1 MKKWKVILSVAII
14 VFACAG
20 CGTQKI
26 ENVAPAEEVPTAESE
41 AEYEPSE
48 SEVEEMNDNYADLEE
63 KRAEGEVAAFA
74 EQIQIA
80 MADQD
85 LEALAELC
93 AYPLAVNGEVVETK
107 EAFMELGADAI
118 FTEERCAVI
127 AAVDVSTLEET
138 NAGTIMGDATPNII
152 FKSVNGE
159 LGITGIN

>member
-26 ENVAPAEEVPTAESE
+26 ENVAPAEEVPAAEPE

-63 KRAEGEVAAFA
+63 KGAEGEVAAFA
-74 EQIQIA
+74 EQIQTA

-107 EAFMELGADAI
+107 EAFMELGADVI

-138 NAGTIMGDATPNII
+138 NAGTIMGDAMPNII
-152 FKSVNGE
+152 FKSVDGE
-159 LGITGIN
+159 PGIVGIN

>member
-152 FKSVNGE
+152 FKSVDGE
-159 LGITGIN
+159 PGIVGIN

>member
-1 MKKWKVILSVAII
+1 MQKWKFILAVGIMT
-14 VFACAG
+14 FACAG

-26 ENVAPAEEVPTAESE
+26 ENVAPTEDVPAAE
-41 AEYEPSE
+41 AETENEPSE

-63 KRAEGEVAAFA
+63 KGAEGEVAAFA
-74 EQIQIA
+74 EQIQTA

-85 LEALAELC
+85 LEALADLC

-107 EAFMELGADAI
+107 EDFMELGANVI

-138 NAGTIMGDATPNII
+138 NAGVIMGDATPNII
-152 FKSVNGE
+152 FKSVDGE